1 MKQLN
6 PANVLAAI
14 RDREANTVEDLCT
27 KFGLDPSYGRYYL
40 ANVLRDLNDAGLIL
54 HEGVGSSISGR
65 IEVIPNLRKMQAA
78 LGFSLK
84 TLGQAGPD
92 SLTVQP
98 HFGKPA
104 GFPTPLDVF
113 VVMAF
118 KPALRPIYDDHILKV
133 TKSLNLVAQ
142 RGDDFF
148 TAHHIMSDVWEAINA
163 ARLVIA
169 DCTGRN
175 PNVFYEIGMAHT
187 LGRTVVMITQDKKD
201 VPFDLQS
208 IRFIPYEYT
217 PPGMMEIEEKL
228 TQAQKAELGMT
239 AAPAAAFSHLYPKI
253 P

>member
-14 RDREANTVEDLCT
+14 RDREANTLEDLCA
-27 KFGLDPSYGRYYL
+27 KFGLDPLYGRYYL
-40 ANVLRDLNDAGLIL
+40 DKVLQDLDNAGLIL
-54 HEGVGSSISGR
+54 HEGAGSNVSGR
-65 IEVIPNLRKMQAA
+65 IEVIPNLRKMQSA

-118 KPALRPIYDDHILKV
+118 KAALRPI
-133 TKSLNLVAQ
+133 
-142 RGDDFF
+142 
-148 TAHHIMSDVWEAINA
+148 
-163 ARLVIA
+163 
-169 DCTGRN
+169 
-175 PNVFYEIGMAHT
+175 YEIGMAHT
-187 LGRTVVMITQDKKD
+187 LGRTVIMITQDKKD

-208 IRFIPYEYT
+208 IRFILYEYT
-217 PPGMMEIEEKL
+217 PPGMVEFEERL
-228 TQAQKAELGMT
+228 TQAVKAELGMT
-239 AAPAAAFSHLYPKI
+239 AEASKTGV
-253 P
+253 

>member
-14 RDREANTVEDLCT
+14 RDREANTLEDICP
-27 KFGLDPSYGRYYL
+27 KFGLDPVYGRYYL
-40 ANVLRDLNDAGLIL
+40 DKVLQEVLQDLNNAGLIV
-54 HEGVGSSISGR
+54 HEGAGSNISGR
-65 IEVIPNLRKMQAA
+65 IEVIPNLRKMQSA

-104 GFPTPLDVF
+104 GFQTPLDVF

-118 KPALRPIYDDHILKV
+118 KAALRPIYDDHILKV
-133 TKSLNLVAQ
+133 TKSLKLVAK
-142 RGDDFF
+142 RADDFF
-148 TAHHIMSDVWEAINA
+148 TAHHIMSDVWEAMNA

-187 LGRTVVMITQDKKD
+187 LGRTVIMITQDKKD

-217 PPGMMEIEEKL
+217 PPGMVEFEERL
-228 TQAQKAELGMT
+228 TQAVNAELGMT
-239 AAPAAAFSHLYPKI
+239 AEASKTGV
-253 P
+253 

>member
-6 PANVLAAI
+6 AANVLAAI
-14 RDREANTVEDLCT
+14 RDRESNTVEGLCA
-27 KFGLDPSYGRYYL
+27 KFGLDPYYGRFYL
-40 ANVLRDLNDAGLIL
+40 DRVLQDLDNAGLIL
-54 HEGVGSSISGR
+54 HEGAGSSISGR

-92 SLTVQP
+92 SLMVQP

-118 KPALRPIYDDHILKV
+118 KPALRPVYDDHILKV
-133 TKSLNLVAQ
+133 TKSLNLVAK
-142 RGDDFF
+142 RADDFF
-148 TAHHIMSDVWEAINA
+148 AAHHIMSDVWEAMNA

-187 LGRTVVMITQDKKD
+187 LGRTVIMITQDKKD

-217 PPGMMEIEEKL
+217 PPGMVEFEERL
-228 TQAQKAELGMT
+228 IQAVNAELGMN
-239 AAPAAAFSHLYPKI
+239 AEASSGLPYIYSRI

>member
-1 MKQLN
+1 MQLN
-6 PANVLAAI
+6 PANVLAVI
-14 RDREANTVEDLCT
+14 RDREGNTVEDLCA
-27 KFGLDPSYGRYYL
+27 KFGIDPTYGRYYL
-40 ANVLRDLNDAGLIL
+40 ENVLQQLQDAGLIL
-54 HEGVGSSISGR
+54 HEGSGSSISGR
-65 IEVIPNLRKMQAA
+65 IEVIPNLRKIQLA

-84 TLGQAGPD
+84 TLGQTGSD
-92 SLTVQP
+92 SMMVEP

-133 TKSLNLVAQ
+133 TKSLNLVAK
-142 RGDDFF
+142 RADDFF
-148 TAHHIMSDVWEAINA
+148 SAHHIMSDVWEAMNA
-163 ARLVIA
+163 AQLVIA

-175 PNVFYEIGMAHT
+175 PNVFYEVGMAHT
-187 LGRTVVMITQDKKD
+187 LGRTVILITQEKKD

-217 PPGMMEIEEKL
+217 PPGMVDFEARL
-228 TQAQKAELGMT
+228 TQTLKAELGMT
-239 AAPAAAFSHLYPKI
+239 PESSAPLPYPYPKI